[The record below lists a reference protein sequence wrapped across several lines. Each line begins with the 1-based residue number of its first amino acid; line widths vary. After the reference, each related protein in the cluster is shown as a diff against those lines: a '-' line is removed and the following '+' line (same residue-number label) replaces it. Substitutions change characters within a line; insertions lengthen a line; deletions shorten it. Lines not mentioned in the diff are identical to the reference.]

1 MDFAQ
6 NVVDRRMFT
15 RAVQFFVF
23 AAAITIVATIVTYI
37 INPDLKTAVE
47 GLKKSTSSEIHP
59 ATGLDKIWSYF
70 RHNGLA
76 VPFQMFI
83 LALIPIPFLYLLN
96 VVSTSALLGVA
107 FGIALQVDL
116 DQGVKLILSSIP
128 HSIVEIFAYTVLA
141 AALFEMNRAWRMKIK
156 KLFKKDSVQE
166 QQSLVQG
173 ILKTV
178 KIDVVFVIPLIV
190 VAAFLETYLADLIFH
205 GVS

>member
-141 AALFEMNRAWRMKIK
+141 AALFELNRAWRMKIK

-178 KIDVVFVIPLIV
+178 KIYVVFVIPLIV

>member
-76 VPFQMFI
+76 VPFKCLFWR
-83 LALIPIPFLYLLN
+83 Y
-96 VVSTSALLGVA
+96 
-107 FGIALQVDL
+107 
-116 DQGVKLILSSIP
+116 P
-128 HSIVEIFAYTVLA
+128 HSFPVFAQCRFNECLA
-141 AALFEMNRAWRMKIK
+141 GC
-156 KLFKKDSVQE
+156 SVWHRFA
-166 QQSLVQG
+166 SGSGLG
-173 ILKTV
+173 
-178 KIDVVFVIPLIV
+178 
-190 VAAFLETYLADLIFH
+190 
-205 GVS
+205 G

>member
-178 KIDVVFVIPLIV
+178 KIYVVFVIPLIV

>member
-116 DQGVKLILSSIP
+116 DLGVKLILSSIP

-178 KIDVVFVIPLIV
+178 KIYVVFVIPLIV